1 MKKVVR
7 LTESDLVKLIKRVI
21 NEESTVPKSVIAIY
35 NQIIE
40 AVEGWGTD
48 PDAVLSAIKQLK
60 SREEFDYLSKLFKN
74 KATGY
79 SSFFDMVNEEYERDN
94 VKDVENLISALRKIN
109 ILTGA
114 NFGKSYA
121 GGKLFFGG
129 FRYIGVGTTSNM
141 ERCKTLWSKASQD
154 AIKWWKDWLSDP
166 ITKKKFLSNYSDK
179 PYAVTLYY
187 PKYFELLNKIKLNF
201 YNDSMTKINGINTYP
216 DAIAYVDEPDGNI
229 YINCSS
235 YPNLEEY
242 EGILIHEIQHMIYDI
257 KPLNPAE
264 KISAVFGKNSSK
276 KSKEEI
282 KKEFISTPS
291 NNAAK
296 FSAEIIAAAKKLNVE
311 PIHIAR
317 IKEKYNE
324 TIKRYEHDPGYI
336 CRETEKMSN
345 INGIRKLLGVNP
357 GQNITLDMIRP
368 YITRDELLADFH
380 WFLLCWAEKGFPDIN
395 QMLQKINQLALKQ
408 NTKSPQNPRA

>member
-35 NQIIE
+35 NQIVE
-40 AVEGWGTD
+40 AVVGWGTD

-60 SREEFDYLSKLFKN
+60 NYEEFGYLLELFRN
-74 KATGY
+74 KKTGY
-79 SSFFDMVNEEYERDN
+79 SDFYQMVNEEYESDN
-94 VKDVENLISALRKIN
+94 AKDVENIMSALRKIN
-109 ILTGA
+109 IITA
-114 NFGKSYA
+114 ATIVKNKI
-121 GGKLFFGG
+121 GGKLFLGG
-129 FRYIGVGTTSNM
+129 FRFAGLGTTSDM
-141 ERCKTLWSKASQD
+141 GRCKTLWGKASQN

-187 PKYFELLNKIKLNF
+187 PKYFELLGKIKLNF
-201 YNDSMTKINGINTYP
+201 YNDSMVKINGETTYP
-216 DAIAYVDEPDGNI
+216 DAIAYVMEPDGNI

-235 YPNLEEY
+235 NPTLEDY
-242 EGILIHEIQHMIYDI
+242 ESILIHEIQHMIYDI
-257 KPLNPAE
+257 KPLNPDE
-264 KISAVFGKNSSK
+264 KISAVFGKNSPK
-276 KSKEEI
+276 ISKEKI

-291 NNAAK
+291 NNTYK

-317 IKEKYNE
+317 IKDKHNG

-345 INGIRKLLGVNP
+345 INGIRKLLGVKP

-368 YITRDELLADFH
+368 YITRDELPTDFH